1 MKKRLNFVLGE
12 SGTRPKP
19 PVNKIDDDDNTD
31 DNDLL
36 MGSGGTDNDLD
47 YFTSLL
53 HD

>member
-1 MKKRLNFVLGE
+1 M
-12 SGTRPKP
+12 
-19 PVNKIDDDDNTD
+19 DDDDNTD
-31 DNDLL
+31 DSDLL